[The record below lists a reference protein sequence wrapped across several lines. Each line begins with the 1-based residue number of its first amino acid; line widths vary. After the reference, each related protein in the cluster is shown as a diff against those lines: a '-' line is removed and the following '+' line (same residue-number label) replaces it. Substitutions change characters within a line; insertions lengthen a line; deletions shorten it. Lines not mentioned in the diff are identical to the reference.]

1 MADTLATQP
10 GGESRRERPE
20 WLQKLM
26 EYPDRAKQ
34 FLHETRVE
42 MRGVTWPS
50 RSEMVST
57 TIVVILTTAFFA
69 LFLWLVDMG
78 SQRVVG
84 LILKM
89 LRQ

>member
-1 MADTLATQP
+1 MADSTTSTAAET
-10 GGESRRERPE
+10 RRERPE

>member
-1 MADTLATQP
+1 MADSTTTTAAAT
-10 GGESRRERPE
+10 RRDRPE
-20 WLQKLM
+20 WLQKPM
-26 EYPDRAKQ
+26 EYIDRAKQ

-57 TIVVILTTAFFA
+57 TVVVILTTAFFA
-69 LFLWLVDMG
+69 VFLWLVDLAAQHIIG
-78 SQRVVG
+78 V
-84 LILKM
+84 ILKA